1 MTIEQQIDYWV
12 GRSFEKS
19 EVISA
24 DKAAMLATSINI
36 PAQQNTLPIPWHWI
50 FHLDTVGPADIG
62 PDGHAKLGVLMP
74 DLPAKRRMFAG
85 SKIKCH
91 RPPILGKE
99 IHHKRT
105 ISKIEKKS
113 GKSGSLHIVTVDI
126 KLFDDD
132 GPLISEQQSIVYLQ
146 SEGSPRC
153 QINSAKPD
161 IEPDYSANFTADE
174 VLLFRFSALTFNSH
188 RIHFDKDYAV
198 IQERY
203 PERVVHAPL
212 NAIVL
217 AHYAETWL
225 GAPLKE
231 FSFRSQAPVFLGETT
246 CFEGRKRS
254 DGGLDLI
261 ARTPDGQVAISA
273 TASC

>member
-1 MTIEQQIDYWV
+1 MTVEQQVDYWT

-36 PAQQNTLPIPWHWI
+36 TVPQNTLPIPWHWI
-50 FHLDTVGPADIG
+50 FHLDAVGPVDIG

-74 DLPAKRRMFAG
+74 DLSAKRRMFAG
-85 SKIKCH
+85 SKVKCH
-91 RPPILGKE
+91 RQPILGKE
-99 IHHKRT
+99 VHHKRT
-105 ISKIEKKS
+105 VSKIEEKS
-113 GKSGSLHIVTVDI
+113 GKSGSLYIVTVDI
-126 KLFDDD
+126 ELLDDD

-146 SEGSPRC
+146 SEGGPRPRVS
-153 QINSAKPD
+153 IAKPD
-161 IEPDYSANFTADE
+161 IEPDYSADFTADE

-188 RIHFDKDYAV
+188 RIHYDKDYAV
-198 IQERY
+198 LQEGY

-217 AHYAETWL
+217 SHYAETWL
-225 GAPLKE
+225 GAPLKY
-231 FSFRSQAPVFLGETT
+231 FSFRAQAPVFLGETT
-246 CFEGRKRS
+246 RFEGRKRS
-254 DGGLDLI
+254 DGGLDLNVR
-261 ARTPDGQVAISA
+261 APDGQVAISA